1 MYINLCTK
9 SNKILFSFFTFS
21 NLIISKH
28 GVSKREKKERQAETQ
43 ISRTRKEIDRARS
56 IKRKEK
62 EIERQI
68 ETETERDIYRERER
82 DTERDR
88 KRERDT
94 ERDRERKKRFFNIL
108 VFLLPGATLKE
119 IFLES
124 SQCYAEGPRNFFW
137 GIKINLREYY
147 FCRNFYSTTPEAL
160 ANFFGG

>member
-56 IKRKEK
+56 IERKER
-62 EIERQI
+62 EIERQR

-82 DTERDR
+82 DR
-88 KRERDT
+88 KRSKE
-94 ERDRERKKRFFNIL
+94 RERYRERQREKKRVL
-108 VFLLPGATLKE
+108 QDPSHTCVFVGWGYLE
-119 IFLES
+119 RIFLENL
-124 SQCYAEGPRNFFW
+124 QCYAEGDRNFF
-137 GIKINLREYY
+137 LR
-147 FCRNFYSTTPEAL
+147 
-160 ANFFGG
+160 G